1 MDGKVHSQPL
11 WYLEKKVRK
20 REEEKKKKREGG
32 GGRGRREKQWL
43 IVPYILKNATSIKK
57 MLHQH
62 VVIH

>member
-1 MDGKVHSQPL
+1 MVSGEES
-11 WYLEKKVRK
+11 KKERG
-20 REEEKKKKREGG
+20 EEEEETGGG